1 MPNATTHRTAT
12 LLLTP
17 VAAVGSS
24 ALAGSVLVGLG
35 AGLGVLTSLAI
46 NPDLDLEELRQ
57 PKVLP
62 QKVFHFVWM
71 SPSAITVPGQCWGFI
86 GGWISGL
93 VVSDTVHWCMDV
105 VLKGN

>member
-71 SPSAITVPGQCWGFI
+71 IYARA
-86 GGWISGL
+86 
-93 VVSDTVHWCMDV
+93 VHH
-105 VLKGN
+105 